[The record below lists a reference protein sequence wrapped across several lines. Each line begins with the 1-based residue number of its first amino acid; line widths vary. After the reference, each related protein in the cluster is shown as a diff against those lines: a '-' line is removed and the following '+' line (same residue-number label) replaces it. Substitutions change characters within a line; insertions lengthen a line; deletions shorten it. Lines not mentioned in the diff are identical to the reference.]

1 MSGVAVCPE
10 ETFESESQVGVSK
23 DSRIASEQ
31 FLATIKHLHSTISS
45 EVGIEERFNYLAA
58 LWETEVQNISS
69 ATEMA
74 MHPAYQ
80 QIIGMG
86 KQIIP
91 LLLLR
96 LAIQPHHWF
105 WALRAITGENPV
117 DSTQAGK
124 VKAMAEVWLKWGRKH
139 GYRF

>member
-10 ETFESESQVGVSK
+10 ETFEFEPQLGVSK
-23 DSRIASEQ
+23 DSQIAWER
-31 FLATIKHLHSTISS
+31 FIEAVKHLHSTISS
-45 EVGIEERFNYLAA
+45 EVSIEERFNHLAA

-96 LAIQPHHWF
+96 LAIRPHHWF

-124 VKAMAEVWLKWGRKH
+124 VKAMADAWLKWGRKH